1 MRSSTDVINAEDFVN
16 PESSAS
22 TADVQSENAFD
33 RFRSNA
39 SSVASVGKG
48 VVTGASAGQPGSVLI
63 LMMLLLLVMQMGLG
77 GTTLMLIMA
86 MALMFIL

>member
-1 MRSSTDVINAEDFVN
+1 MPSSDVINAEDFVN
-16 PESSAS
+16 PESSS
-22 TADVQSENAFD
+22 TPVNTSSENAFD

-63 LMMLLLLVMQMGLG
+63 LMMLLLFVMQMGLG
-77 GTTLMLIMA
+77 GTTLVLIMA